1 MTLLEH
7 VEKELN
13 RIKHEITLGQSKNAR
28 NYLDGFGLAGLT
40 KKQKVLEKILGNLL
54 CSVVRRVFWYYCWNE
69 TGRI

>member
-28 NYLDGFGLAGLT
+28 NYLDGFGLAGLI
-40 KKQKVLEKILGNLL
+40 KKQEVLEKILKLL
-54 CSVVRRVFWYYCWNE
+54 KENYY
-69 TGRI
+69 